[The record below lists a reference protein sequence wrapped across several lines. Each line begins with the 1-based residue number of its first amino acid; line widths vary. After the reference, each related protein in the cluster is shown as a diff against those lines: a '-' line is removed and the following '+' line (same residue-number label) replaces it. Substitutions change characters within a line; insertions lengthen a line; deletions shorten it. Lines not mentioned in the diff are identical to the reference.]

1 MNKFI
6 DTISRWLFTAVI
18 ALIASV
24 SIFAQGV
31 PSPEKGKLPP
41 TPSPIPRTRVETSP
55 PAWPRAPRGEVS
67 EKSIKTDPSVNVW
80 IPCVSGGSV
89 KVTGWNRNEVRV
101 YIDSGNTFN
110 FTVQE
115 KNSASGDPVWI
126 KVSGVQP
133 KGRRGPVS
141 ECIWGEDIEI
151 DVPVGASVNLKGQE
165 IGTRV
170 DTIRKAEIKVV
181 GGNISLRNIANGVGA
196 YSGQGDITVE
206 ASQGSISLEST
217 TGNILVF
224 EAGPSEIAD
233 WFKAKTN
240 GGAISLQ
247 GVGHRQVD
255 VNSISGSVNFS
266 GNIRTGGSY
275 SLRTSRGSIRM
286 AIPAASS
293 SQISAT
299 YGYGTFRSEIPI
311 DIATENVSP
320 GAIKTIVG
328 TFGKGGDSIIR
339 LASNNGSIVITK
351 MP

>member
-6 DTISRWLFTAVI
+6 DILSRWLFIAIIAVTASPGM
-18 ALIASV
+18 L
-24 SIFAQGV
+24 AQGI
-31 PSPEKGKLPP
+31 PAAEKGKLTP
-41 TPSPIPRTRVETSP
+41 TPPPVPGTKVVGETPS
-55 PAWPRAPRGEVS
+55 WPKPPRGEVS
-67 EKSIKTDPSVNVW
+67 EKSIKTDASVNVW
-80 IPCVSGGSV
+80 IPCINRGSV
-89 KVTGWNRNEVRV
+89 KITGWDRNEVRV
-101 YIDSGNTFN
+101 YIDGGNTFN

-115 KNSASGDPVWI
+115 KNATSGDPVWI

-133 KGRRGPVS
+133 KGRYGPVS
-141 ECIWGEDIEI
+141 ECIWGDDIEI

-165 IGTRV
+165 IATRI
-170 DTIRKAEIKVV
+170 DTVRKAEIKVV
-181 GGNISLRNIANGVGA
+181 GGNISLRNITNGVGA

-206 ASQGSISLEST
+206 ASKGSISLEST

-247 GVGHRQVD
+247 GIGHRQVD
-255 VNSISGSVNFS
+255 VNSISGSVSFS
-266 GNIRTGGSY
+266 GSIRTGGSY

-286 AIPAASS
+286 AIPAAVS

-320 GAIKTIVG
+320 GAVKTIVG
-328 TFGKGGDSIIR
+328 TFGKGGDAIIR
-339 LASNNGSIVITK
+339 LASNNGSIAITK